1 MEGQSIEEEF
11 KDADSV
17 PCVLDPQELDASPT
31 TTIARSKS
39 TNFTRRKRIDWLRR
53 SLPPL
58 SRKQRSINPSDAVS
72 KENKHACEVPIP
84 RSKSTI
90 GNFKSARENGVYRAA
105 RSLHLSTGGRV
116 GRPPTLTP
124 SSDVSDTGFV
134 RRILSRPSV
143 ISLFP
148 VVQKIQETRSRKWT
162 VAIFSLVA
170 ALLASLRGFTLAFSS
185 NATLDLM
192 GEADELPQTYLFS
205 TFLISVFAVNII
217 VV

>member
-1 MEGQSIEEEF
+1 MEGRSIEGKF

-17 PCVLDPQELDASPT
+17 RCVLDPQELDASPT

-58 SRKQRSINPSDAVS
+58 RRKQRSIKPSDAVS
-72 KENKHACEVPIP
+72 KENKHAREVPIP
-84 RSKSTI
+84 RSKST
-90 GNFKSARENGVYRAA
+90 NFKRARENGFYLAA
-105 RSLHLSTGGRV
+105 RRSLHLSRGGRV
-116 GRPPTLTP
+116 GRPPSLTS

-134 RRILSRPSV
+134 RRIFSRASIRSV
-143 ISLFP
+143 LP

-170 ALLASLRGFTLAFSS
+170 ALLASMRGFTLAFSS
-185 NATLDLM
+185 NATLELM
-192 GEADELPQTYLFS
+192 GEANELPQTYLFS

-217 VV
+217 AV